1 MPNIELKNKKTED
14 LIFDDSKKQ
23 NSRGE
28 TILGTFEGPCADIV
42 DGTRNGRHYSE
53 ELWNKVF
60 NDPIVQELFECG
72 GILGELDHPADR
84 EETKT
89 SEVAICMSEPPT
101 KGPDGL
107 LYGKWDVLDTP
118 NGRIA
123 ATLAKYGYKFGI
135 SSRGSGDTYTG
146 PNGNEEVDPDSYDFQ
161 AFDLVILPA
170 VKKARLTFSE
180 GLERNTLGKALTESL
195 NKANPDERLIMENT
209 LKRLNISLTESIKP
223 NGGDGINFWM
233 FYAGPGYP
241 SLDEIIQFGKD
252 NGCTV
257 MWWGSEYGYEAPYN
271 GDTWCLCKDINKLRD
286 DYKADAIK
294 VGKPIEQ
301 FAVKNTAVDNIDEG
315 KKNTSVDNNEDTIL
329 SELQEALNSNQKLE
343 NKIVALQEKLSAC
356 YTRESDLDNDITKY
370 KKVISNLTTSVS
382 KVKALEEKVSRLY
395 EQLEKSNSKIKVQDT
410 EIQKLTEKLDSS
422 NTTKKS
428 LKESI
433 EHNANKFK
441 ALSESYN
448 NKIAKRDEQ
457 IKTLTENLSEL
468 EKDTKIKNSE
478 YSSKL
483 EKANKLVEKYKKIA
497 NKAVERYIESQALK
511 LGITSN
517 EIKNKLPSSYTFD
530 DIDSICENLQ
540 EYKLNMNKLPFR
552 NLTEKYDMKVTSPK
566 PELPIP
572 ASKFDDDIDDG
583 LISLAGLK

>member
-72 GILGELDHPADR
+72 GILGELDHPSDR

-209 LKRLNISLTESIKP
+209 LKRLNINLTESVEQ
-223 NGGDGINFWM
+223 
-233 FYAGPGYP
+233 
-241 SLDEIIQFGKD
+241 S
-252 NGCTV
+252 TV
-257 MWWGSEYGYEAPYN
+257 E
-271 GDTWCLCKDINKLRD
+271 DTVI
-286 DYKADAIK
+286 
-294 VGKPIEQ
+294 
-301 FAVKNTAVDNIDEG
+301 DNIDEG
-315 KKNTSVDNNEDTIL
+315 KKNTSVDNNEEHIL

-343 NKIVALQEKLSAC
+343 NKIVNLQEKLSAC
-356 YTRESDLDNDITKY
+356 YTRELEHEDEITKY
-370 KKVISNLTTSVS
+370 KKVISKLTPSVD
-382 KVKALEEKVSRLY
+382 KVKGLEEK
-395 EQLEKSNSKIKVQDT
+395 LEKLTNNLNKSEAKLSQKDSIITELTKKVSALDT
-410 EIQKLTEKLDSS
+410 SRKTLKESVSTNAKKFEVLTEKYSAVIDTKNQEIESLHESLAELQKD
-422 NTTKKS
+422 TELKKS
-428 LKESI
+428 D
-433 EHNANKFK
+433 
-441 ALSESYN
+441 YN
-448 NKIAKRDEQ
+448 NKLD
-457 IKTLTENLSEL
+457 
-468 EKDTKIKNSE
+468 
-478 YSSKL
+478 
-483 EKANKLVEKYKKIA
+483 KANKLVEKYKKIA
-497 NKAVERYIESQALK
+497 KKAVNRYIESQAVK
-511 LGITSN
+511 LGVNIN

-530 DIDSICENLQ
+530 DIDRICEDLQ
-540 EYKLNMNKLPFR
+540 DYKLSINKLPFR
-552 NLTEKYDMKVTSPK
+552 TLAENYNMKVTSPK
-566 PELPIP
+566 PDLPIP
-572 ASKFDDDIDDG
+572 ANKFDDDIDDG
-583 LISLAGLK
+583 LMSLAGLQ

>member
-1 MPNIELKNKKTED
+1 MPNIELKNTKTED

-60 NDPIVQELFECG
+60 SDPIVQELFECG
-72 GILGELDHPADR
+72 GILGELDHPSDR

-180 GLERNTLGKALTESL
+180 GLERNNLGKALTESL

-209 LKRLNISLTESIKP
+209 LKRLNINLTESVEQ
-223 NGGDGINFWM
+223 
-233 FYAGPGYP
+233 
-241 SLDEIIQFGKD
+241 S
-252 NGCTV
+252 TV
-257 MWWGSEYGYEAPYN
+257 Q
-271 GDTWCLCKDINKLRD
+271 DTVI
-286 DYKADAIK
+286 
-294 VGKPIEQ
+294 
-301 FAVKNTAVDNIDEG
+301 DNIDEG

-448 NKIAKRDEQ
+448 NKIIKRDEQ

-530 DIDSICENLQ
+530 DIDSICESLQ

-566 PELPIP
+566 SELPIP

>member
-1 MPNIELKNKKTED
+1 MPNVELKNTKTED

-60 NDPIVQELFECG
+60 NDPIVKELFDCG

-101 KGPDGL
+101 KGKDGL

-180 GLERNTLGKALTESL
+180 GLEKNTLGKALTESL

-209 LKRLNISLTESIKP
+209 LKRLNIKVDESVEQSSVQQ
-223 NGGDGINFWM
+223 D
-233 FYAGPGYP
+233 
-241 SLDEIIQFGKD
+241 
-252 NGCTV
+252 
-257 MWWGSEYGYEAPYN
+257 
-271 GDTWCLCKDINKLRD
+271 DTLI
-286 DYKADAIK
+286 
-294 VGKPIEQ
+294 
-301 FAVKNTAVDNIDEG
+301 DNIDEET
-315 KKNTSVDNNEDTIL
+315 KDTSVENNEEDIL

-356 YTRESDLDNDITKY
+356 YTRESESEKELQKY
-370 KKVISNLTTSVS
+370 RKVISNLTTSAS
-382 KVKALEEKVSRLY
+382 RVKGLEEKVTRLST
-395 EQLEKSNSKIKVQDT
+395 QLTNANEKVNVQRT
-410 EIQKLTEKLDSS
+410 EISQLKEKVSAY
-422 NTTKKS
+422 NNTKKS

-433 EHNANKFK
+433 QKNADRLQN
-441 ALSESYN
+441 LNERYESDIN
-448 NKIAKRDEQ
+448 DRDKEIQ
-457 IKTLTENLSEL
+457 ELTESLSEL
-468 EKDTKIKNSE
+468 KKDVALKKSE

-483 EKANKLVEKYKKIA
+483 ERANKLVEKYKKIA
-497 NKAVERYIESQALK
+497 NRAVDKYIDSQALK
-511 LGITSN
+511 LGISSN
-517 EIKNKLPSSYTFD
+517 EIKNKLPSSYSFS

-540 EYKLNMNKLPFR
+540 EYKLNMSKLPFR
-552 NLTEKYDMKVTSPK
+552 KLTENIQNVKITSPK
-566 PELPIP
+566 QDPIIP
-572 ASKFDDDIDDG
+572 ASGFEDDIDDG
-583 LISLAGLK
+583 LLTLAGLK